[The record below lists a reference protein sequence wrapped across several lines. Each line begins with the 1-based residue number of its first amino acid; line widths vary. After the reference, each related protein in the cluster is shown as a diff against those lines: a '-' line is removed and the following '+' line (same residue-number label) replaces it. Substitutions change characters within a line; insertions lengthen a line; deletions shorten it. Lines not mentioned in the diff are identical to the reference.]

1 MSLFSYIFQKL
12 TKNKTNNYN
21 IIIFNFHYSIKFLKN
36 NDKFQKFKVFD
47 KQIINNRLLNKND
60 KEELLNIFQQTQ
72 KIYFSF
78 LKLYNLYKIK
88 HLPFAN
94 NNFDLNLNP
103 LCELSDNIKITFY
116 QNNLK
121 YNFRISDLINII
133 NQSICY
139 MDNFIFSVQNIK
151 NPYTNIPFS
160 TSILY
165 TIYFKIK
172 ASQFIMP
179 TFFHLYFLSNFDKEK
194 FYKQNETLIKRF
206 TLNNYIKNLTFNEKK
221 NIIKEMLNEFKNGI
235 YVLYDENI
243 DNHPQKLVEMF
254 QTCIKDYIFM
264 LHSNNLI
271 SIYESKEN
279 LKAKMLFISQKN
291 SYNPG
296 YLKFKIKKDFKLI
309 LDNYNSPLF
318 GNIMNQFINSYNLI
332 NQNIEKPDYK
342 YLKFIF
348 KLSFISF
355 RLYMYFKFCYT
366 LHYYFFIS

>member
-12 TKNKTNNYN
+12 SKNKTNNYN

-47 KQIINNRLLNKND
+47 KQIINNKLLNQSD
-60 KEELLNIFQQTQ
+60 KDELLNIFQQTQ

-88 HLPFAN
+88 YLPYAN

-103 LCELSDNIKITFY
+103 LSDLSDNIKITFY

-179 TFFHLYFLSNFDKEK
+179 TFFHLYFLSNFDKHK
-194 FYKQNETLIKRF
+194 FYKQNESLIKSF
-206 TLNNYIKNLTFNEKK
+206 TFNNYLKNLTFNEKK
-221 NIIKEMLNEFKNGI
+221 NIIKEMLNQFKNGI
-235 YVLYDENI
+235 HVLYDETI

-254 QTCIKDYIFM
+254 ETCIKDYIFM
-264 LHSNNLI
+264 IHSNNLI

-279 LKAKMLFISQKN
+279 LKAKMILISHKN
-291 SYNPG
+291 SYNPHF
-296 YLKFKIKKDFKLI
+296 LKFQIKKDFKLL
-309 LDNYNSPLF
+309 LDNYKSPLF
-318 GNIMNQFINSYNLI
+318 GNIMSQFINSYNLI
-332 NQNIEKPDYK
+332 NENIQIPHYK
-342 YLKFIF
+342 YFIIIL
-348 KLSFISF
+348 KLSFNSF
-355 RLYMYFKFCYT
+355 RLYMYFKLFYN
-366 LHYYFFIS
+366 LYYYSFIS